1 MKSWE
6 QRWENLQ
13 KLFKGVLLSRCHWNY
28 LTAVLAG
35 VWLWESLWST
45 PFWICMW
52 CIYRGCW
59 QPHLEGETQTN
70 HRTLAATNNGKNGW
84 IIEIMDHEFR
94 WSFSVSKDSQV
105 FWKPRIQWVLWSLGD
120 LGVSL
125 VAVTSRSQPKVRS
138 FLDGC
143 SWHMGHCFISWTL
156 GIWIGDWLIYMYM
169 YLYHIICIYTD
180 PASFG
185 LAPFFTWR
193 KVPKAQRVHSTW
205 FFFPALW
212 TSEFTSPKLIVGY
225 LKIGTFPKRIV
236 SQTPFFRGHVRFG
249 VVGKNKFLPNSF
261 ILIFP
266 RSFQPKSRWNNRS
279 LVKLR
284 ASCFRSASGIGSKT
298 FGLWPR
304 LGNPGNRVRGG
315 KRWWQQLP
323 VGGAGKWQTHW
334 GIHALGRGLEDFL
347 RGNSWERWPK
357 LKTYFFMQNFCA
369 SLIRI
374 WWCRLLRYQ
383 LLSVFLLSSCL
394 SASRMMLC
402 CCAAEPANATEV
414 KYGGTEEPKT
424 HPLQRAWKVWCQS
437 RSTGY
442 SWWTKNV
449 GDLAWRGRRCL
460 VVFSM
465 GDITNILICVGAGFS
480 LPRRDEKIWIYRILD
495 SVEATEG

>member
-143 SWHMGHCFISWTL
+143 SWHIGHCFISWTL

-169 YLYHIICIYTD
+169 YLYHIICIYID

-193 KVPKAQRVHSTW
+193 KIPKAQRVHSTW

-225 LKIGTFPKRIV
+225 LKIGTFPKRKV

-323 VGGAGKWQTHW
+323 AGGAGKWQTHW
-334 GIHALGRGLEDFL
+334 PLVVVWRIFCGEIVGKGDQNSKHIFSCRIFVRVWSEFDDADFYDISFYL
-347 RGNSWERWPK
+347 C
-357 LKTYFFMQNFCA
+357 FC
-369 SLIRI
+369 SVRV
-374 WWCRLLRYQ
+374 CLLQ
-383 LLSVFLLSSCL
+383 GW
-394 SASRMMLC
+394 
-402 CCAAEPANATEV
+402 CCAAVRRNLRMQRRWSMEELRSRKPIRCKGHGKCGAN
-414 KYGGTEEPKT
+414 
-424 HPLQRAWKVWCQS
+424 QDQKVTVDGQKMWE
-437 RSTGY
+437 
-442 SWWTKNV
+442 
-449 GDLAWRGRRCL
+449 
-460 VVFSM
+460 
-465 GDITNILICVGAGFS
+465 I
-480 LPRRDEKIWIYRILD
+480 
-495 SVEATEG
+495 